1 MKPWEYKPQPIVPLG
16 PREDELLEHLRQHP
30 YPAPAPCTLEDFH
43 AQDHYPKVQDGELL
57 LVDSDGQPAR
67 DPTILTAW
75 QAVKG
80 EIRAGLEARYQAL
93 TAWAENLLAEH
104 GVYLTTPDDI
114 TCEWETSTR
123 VDDPQRLAAEAL
135 RCEACGMYYK
145 VRTAHLWQAYRA
157 REGVN

>member
-43 AQDHYPKVQDGELL
+43 SHDHYPKVQDGELL
-57 LVDSDGQPAR
+57 LVDIDGQPAR

-80 EIRAGLEARYQAL
+80 EIQAGLELLGEHAR
-93 TAWAENLLAEH
+93 
-104 GVYLTTPDDI
+104 VYLTTPNDI
-114 TCEWETSTR
+114 TCEWETSGR
-123 VDDPQRLAAEAL
+123 VGDPQRLATEVL

-157 REGVN
+157 REGAN

>member
-1 MKPWEYKPQPIVPLG
+1 
-16 PREDELLEHLRQHP
+16 
-30 YPAPAPCTLEDFH
+30 
-43 AQDHYPKVQDGELL
+43 
-57 LVDSDGQPAR
+57 VDIDGQPAR

-80 EIRAGLEARYQAL
+80 EIQAGLEARHAAL
-93 TAWAENLLAEH
+93 ITWAEALLGEH
-104 GVYLTTPDDI
+104 ARVYLTTPDDI

-123 VDDPQRLAAEAL
+123 VDDPQRLAAEVL

-157 REGVN
+157 REGAN